1 MTPDFSKQIS
11 QIVSGCEMLHC
22 DVLMNVSMSERT
34 TYGVGGIAAC
44 LVKTS
49 HEKAHLVAAMLATF
63 PEVPVLILGR
73 GSNLLVADEGFPG
86 VVVVVVGATGA
97 DAITVEGDVVIAG
110 GGLLMP
116 VLARRS
122 VAASRGGLEW
132 CVGIPG
138 TVGGAVRMN
147 AGGHGADMIASL
159 LSADV
164 VSCRSGEKKTIAAA
178 DLGLHFRGSALAQ
191 HHIVSSVQ
199 LTTNQTTPEAGTA
212 EINAVVS
219 WRREHQPGGRNAG
232 SVFVN
237 PGDGSESSGAL
248 IDNAGLR
255 GFTVGGAQVSE
266 KHANFIQV
274 SDGASSHD
282 VLAVMK
288 HVQDT
293 VHGLHGVLLRS
304 EVRLVG
310 FDADVVARFSDAR
323 HDSDERQSLAH
334 ALGALLGETP

>member
-1 MTPDFSKQIS
+1 MTADFSKQIS

-22 DVLMNVSMSERT
+22 DVLTNVAMSERT
-34 TYGVGGIAAC
+34 TYGVGGVAAC

-49 HEKAHLVAAMLATF
+49 HDKAHLVAAMLATF
-63 PEVPVLILGR
+63 PEVPVLVLGR
-73 GSNLLVADEGFPG
+73 GSNLLVSDEGFPG

-97 DAITVEGDVVIAG
+97 DAITVDGDVVVAG

-159 LSADV
+159 VTADV
-164 VSCRSGEKKTIAAA
+164 VSCRSGEKKTIAAN
-178 DLGLHFRGSALAQ
+178 DLGLHFRGSALSS
-191 HHIVSSVQ
+191 HHIVASVSL
-199 LTTNQTTPEAGTA
+199 LTNETTAEAGTA
-212 EINAVVS
+212 EINSVVA

-237 PGDGSESSGAL
+237 PGDGSMSAGAL
-248 IDNAGLR
+248 IDSAGLR
-255 GFTVGGAQVSE
+255 GFSVGAAQVSD

-274 SDGASSHD
+274 SDGATSRD
-282 VLAVMK
+282 VLAVME

-293 VHGLHGVLLRS
+293 VHNLHGVHLCS
-304 EVRLVG
+304 EVRLIG
-310 FDADVVARFSDAR
+310 FDDDAVARFSDAR
-323 HDSDERQSLAH
+323 HQSDERQTSVRV
-334 ALGALLGETP
+334 LGALLGESL